1 MVSTFR
7 DCSKAKSYVEWLNGF
22 HVIFVLVKSK
32 KPFSHSKH
40 LAIRLMTYFQFFD
53 LPVSF
58 YLDEKL
64 LKKRFLLNSKKYHP
78 DFYTLESEERQ
89 AEILDLS
96 TQNNQAYKTLSNFDS
111 RMKYILNTKGTLEEE
126 GKNSIPQIFL
136 MEVMEIQ
143 EAIMELEFGFDEK
156 AYNQANQAVSDLEQ
170 GLLTNIQPVLES
182 YNEENST
189 EEELKKVKD
198 FYLKRKY
205 LWRIKENLNR
215 FAPASPKGA
224 TM

>member
-1 MVSTFR
+1 MYLIKV
-7 DCSKAKSYVEWLNGF
+7 
-22 HVIFVLVKSK
+22 K
-32 KPFSHSKH
+32 KPFSHPSYLNH
-40 LAIRLMTYFQFFD
+40 LTMTYFQFFD

-78 DFYTLESEERQ
+78 DFYTLESEEKQ
-89 AEILDLS
+89 AEILDIS

-111 RMKYILNTKGTLEEE
+111 RMKYILIGKGILEEE
-126 GKNSIPQIFL
+126 GKNSIPQNFL

-156 AYNQANQAVSDLEQ
+156 AYNQANQSVSILEQ
-170 GLLTNIQPVLES
+170 GLQTDVQPILES
-182 YNEENST
+182 YKEENST
-189 EEELKKVKD
+189 DEELKKVKD